1 LQTSPLTGI
10 RVLEI
15 GSYISVPY
23 AGSLL
28 CALGAEVVKVERP
41 VTGDDFRRQID
52 HKSPYFRQYNAGKRS
67 LAVDLKRPEGS
78 ALVRDLVPRFD
89 VVVENMRPGKMDA
102 LGLGP
107 DDLLPLRPDLV
118 YASVTGFGSGGPL
131 ALRPAYDTIGQ
142 SFGGIV
148 SVLSDTGSAGLSG
161 TCMADLVTGLTTV
174 TGIVASLVGRNN
186 GRGSQHVETSLME
199 AVSTI
204 TIDAMTQYF
213 EDGHQDPTRQ
223 SRHPQAQN
231 FVLATASDEHIALHL
246 SSSQKFWFGLLQA
259 MDKTDLA
266 DDPRF
271 LTYDD
276 RRRNYFALVDIVQAV
291 FLTKPS
297 DEWEKLLIAADVPF
311 APVLGMG
318 GYLAHPQIE
327 WLEMAEPE
335 ENGLSLLR
343 PPWRFD
349 GDRPH
354 RAQTTPKVGEH
365 SEEIAAEVYDRSR
378 IDALVAAGTLYL
390 GG

>member
-1 LQTSPLTGI
+1 MQSTPLSGI

-23 AGSLL
+23 AASLL
-28 CALGAEVVKVERP
+28 CALGADVVKVERT
-41 VTGDDFRRQID
+41 VTGEDFRRQAN
-52 HKSPYFRQYNAGKRS
+52 HQSPYFRQYNAGKRS
-67 LAVDLKRPEGS
+67 LSVDLKNPEGRD
-78 ALVRDLVPRFD
+78 LVRDLVPRFD
-89 VVVENMRPGKMDA
+89 VVAENMRPGKMEA

-107 DDLLPLRPDLV
+107 DALRERRPDLV

-131 ALRPAYDTIGQ
+131 ALRPAYDTMGQ

-148 SVLSDTGSAGLSG
+148 SVLSNSGTAALTG
-161 TCMADLVTGLTTV
+161 TCMSDLITGLTTV
-174 TGIVASLVGRNN
+174 TGILASLVGRGTGNAP
-186 GRGSQHVETSLME
+186 QLVETSLME

-213 EDGHQDPTRQ
+213 EDGHQDPSRQ

-231 FVLATASDEHIALHL
+231 FVLATGSEEHIALHL

-259 MDKTDLA
+259 MGRTDLA

-271 LTYDD
+271 TTYDD
-276 RRRNYFALVDIVQAV
+276 RRRNYFPLVDIIQAE
-291 FLTKPS
+291 FHTKPA
-297 DEWEKLLIAADVPF
+297 DEWEKLLAEADVPF

-318 GYLAHPQIE
+318 GYLEHPQTE
-327 WLEMAEPE
+327 WLGMAEPE
-335 ENGLSLLR
+335 DEGLSLLR

-354 RAQTTPKVGEH
+354 RTTATPKVGEH
-365 SEEIAAEVYDRSR
+365 SAEIAGEVYDRPR
-378 IDALVAAGTLYL
+378 IDALVAAGTLYC
-390 GG
+390 GE